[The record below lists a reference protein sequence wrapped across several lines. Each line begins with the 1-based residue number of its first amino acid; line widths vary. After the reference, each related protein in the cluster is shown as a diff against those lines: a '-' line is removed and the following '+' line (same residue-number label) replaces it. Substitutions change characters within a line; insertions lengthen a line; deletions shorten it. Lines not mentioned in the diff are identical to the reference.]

1 MALANSGSRDEWLR
15 GNPGMFLNENVTV
28 AFARNAKTSYQHGF
42 RGLCTRNWAED
53 RVESVRLR
61 TER

>member
-42 RGLCTRNWAED
+42 
-53 RVESVRLR
+53 LR
-61 TER
+61 SLH